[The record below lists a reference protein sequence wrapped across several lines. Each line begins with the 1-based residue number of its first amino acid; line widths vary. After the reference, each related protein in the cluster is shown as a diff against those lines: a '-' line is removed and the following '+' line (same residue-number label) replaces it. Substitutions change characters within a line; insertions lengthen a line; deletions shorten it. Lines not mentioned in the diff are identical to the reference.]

1 MSVYNPLS
9 SIGKDLPAGLVVFL
23 VAVPLCLGIALASG
37 APLFSGIIAGM
48 VGGIVVGALS
58 GSNIGVSGPAAGLAV
73 IVADAIRQLGTN
85 EAGDFSMEVGFPIFL
100 SAVVIA
106 GVMQIVLGFARAGI
120 VGYFFPNA
128 VIKGMLSAIG
138 LIIILK
144 QIPHALGHDVIA
156 EGFDG
161 FWQNDGENTFTELWV
176 AFGDIN
182 PAAVIITTISLAILI
197 IWERPFMRKIKVFE
211 IIQGP
216 LVVVALGIFAF
227 NLVPGIEGF
236 SFASDE
242 IVAIPTAEEEGGIL
256 NLFTTPDWSLIGS
269 KQLWI
274 LAFTIAI
281 VASLETL
288 LCVEAT
294 DKLDP
299 DKNVTPT
306 NRELLAQG
314 AGNIVSG
321 FIGGLPLTQVI
332 VRSSANIQSGG
343 RTKLSAILHGL
354 LIAIS
359 VFLLPDV
366 LNMIPLSSLAAILLV
381 VGYKLAKP
389 SLFKAMYAKGGS
401 QFIKYIVTVL
411 AIIFTDLLVGISIG
425 LGLGIILI
433 LHRNFSIPFSFS
445 EKIEPGKPIEIMLS
459 ENVTFLNKANIME
472 ALKVI
477 PRNSNVV
484 IDATQSHYIHPDVI
498 EIIQDFMIHAQ
509 HDNIEVDLK
518 GNFETVNINH
528 KQYFMKKV
536 SKDGAEKLP
545 YWKQVLTQ

>member
-1 MSVYNPLS
+1 MSVYSPFS
-9 SIGKDLPAGLVVFL
+9 SINKDLPAGLVVFL

-85 EAGDFSMEVGFPIFL
+85 EAGDFSMEIGFPIFL
-100 SAVVIA
+100 SAVVLA
-106 GVMQIVLGFARAGI
+106 GFMQIALGFARAGI

-161 FWQNDGENTFTELWV
+161 FWQKDGENTFTELWV

-182 PAAVIITTISLAILI
+182 PAAVLITAVSLAILI
-197 IWERPFMRKIKVFE
+197 IWERPFMKRIKIFE

-216 LVVVALGIFAF
+216 LVVVALGILAY
-227 NLVPGIEGF
+227 NIIPGIEGL
-236 SFASDE
+236 SFAPDE
-242 IVAIPTAEEEGGIL
+242 MVAIPTAEEEGGIL
-256 NLFTTPDWSLIGS
+256 NLFTTPNWSLIGS
-269 KQLWI
+269 RQLWI
-274 LAFTIAI
+274 LAFTIAV

-332 VRSSANIQSGG
+332 VRSSANIQSSG
-343 RTKLSAILHGL
+343 RTKLSSIIHGL
-354 LIAIS
+354 LIVIS

-366 LNMIPLSSLAAILLV
+366 LNMIPLSSLAAILLI

-389 SLFKAMYAKGGS
+389 SLFKEMYKRGGS
-401 QFIKYIVTVL
+401 QFVKFIVTVL

-425 LGLGIILI
+425 LGLGILMI

-472 ALKVI
+472 ALKAI
-477 PRNSNVV
+477 PANSEVV

-509 HDNIEVDLK
+509 RDNIEVNLR
-518 GNFETVNINH
+518 GNFETINVNH
-528 KQYFMKKV
+528 KEYFMNKV
-536 SKDGAEKLP
+536 SKDGSEQTP

>member
-1 MSVYNPLS
+1 MSVYSPFS
-9 SIGKDLPAGLVVFL
+9 SINKDLPAGLVVFL

-85 EAGDFSMEVGFPIFL
+85 EAGDFSMEIGFPIFL
-100 SAVVIA
+100 SAVVLA
-106 GVMQIVLGFARAGI
+106 GFMQIALGFARAGI

-161 FWQNDGENTFTELWV
+161 FWQKDGENTFTELWV

-182 PAAVIITTISLAILI
+182 PAAVLITAVSLAILI
-197 IWERPFMRKIKVFE
+197 IWERPFMKRIKIFE

-216 LVVVALGIFAF
+216 LVVVALGILAY
-227 NLVPGIEGF
+227 NIIPGIEGL
-236 SFASDE
+236 SFAPDE

-256 NLFTTPDWSLIGS
+256 NLFTTPNWSLIGS
-269 KQLWI
+269 RQLWI
-274 LAFTIAI
+274 LAFTIAV

-332 VRSSANIQSGG
+332 VRSSANIQSSG
-343 RTKLSAILHGL
+343 RTKLSSIIHGL
-354 LIAIS
+354 LIVIS

-366 LNMIPLSSLAAILLV
+366 LNMIPLSSLAAILLI

-389 SLFKAMYAKGGS
+389 SLFKEMYKRGGS
-401 QFIKYIVTVL
+401 QFVKFIVTVL

-425 LGLGIILI
+425 LGLGILMI

-472 ALKVI
+472 ALKAI
-477 PRNSNVV
+477 PANSEVV

-509 HDNIEVDLK
+509 RDNIEVNLR
-518 GNFETVNINH
+518 GNFETINVNH
-528 KQYFMKKV
+528 KEYFMNKV
-536 SKDGAEKLP
+536 SKDGSEQTP